1 MSRAQPDRSS
11 QGKTAASALLLAATA
26 LPLLVASPASAQQ
39 LNLRGPL
46 NEQFV
51 AQNQP
56 GGLPP
61 AGQPGANGL
70 PPLNRTPGALP
81 PAMAPAA
88 GIPNP
93 AYQPASPGALP
104 DDPDALGAAPFDG
117 PGQLNAAGNPVQP
130 GAAGAN
136 GLGTALAADPF
147 ADPAASA
154 TRRQAGTA
162 AGRRPADANLQGTA
176 PAGQR
181 GRSNATT
188 AQEGEQ
194 GNRATT
200 RRNAARRPG
209 ATAAAT
215 AAEPEVDRNVRTE
228 TIDAADR
235 APLDPR
241 AARTGAIEGG
251 VLRRDDTPYAP
262 LGIKVGTFTLRP
274 SLEQGV
280 LATSN
285 ANNSASGE
293 SATISQS
300 TLRLNATSDWATNSA
315 VVDGN
320 FNYQKSLSGQELK
333 EWRGNLQGTLNV
345 DLDHDW
351 RAIGRL
357 GFDTAPEGATSPEGV
372 PGAITQPQRKTF
384 EGSLALQKEVGKLR
398 LGLTGAAE
406 RSIFG
411 DATLGDGTIQSQETR
426 NSTLYTTTLRGG
438 YQISPALTPFAEVE
452 IGRRAFDETV
462 DLSGYERSSKR
473 LGLRGGV
480 ELDMGEKLNGEMS
493 VGWLRQSF
501 DDSRLLPVSGATVAA
516 DLRWS
521 PVRGTIIGFNG
532 QTVLEDTTTPGQ
544 SGSVLYTSGI
554 TLQREMRANLT
565 GNAAL
570 GLSYRDYKGIGD
582 HDLIYSAQVGA
593 TWWLNRYL
601 GLTSYVRHE
610 RLTSS
615 IENRDSK
622 TNSVYLGLTVQR

>member
-1 MSRAQPDRSS
+1 M
-11 QGKTAASALLLAATA
+11 LLATA
-26 LPLLVASPASAQQ
+26 LPLLMTAPTFAQQ

-46 NEQFV
+46 NDQLLT
-51 AQNQP
+51 QNQP
-56 GGLPP
+56 RGLRP
-61 AGQPGANGL
+61 AGRIGASGL

-81 PAMAPAA
+81 PAVGPAT

-104 DDPDALGAAPFDG
+104 DDPNALNAAPADG
-117 PGQLNAAGNPVQP
+117 IGQLDAAGNPVQP
-130 GAAGAN
+130 GTADATGPGAAQ
-136 GLGTALAADPF
+136 TADPF
-147 ADPAASA
+147 ADQAAPA
-154 TRRQAGTA
+154 TRRQAGAATGRQPAQANPPGTA
-162 AGRRPADANLQGTA
+162 AAR
-176 PAGQR
+176 QR
-181 GRSNATT
+181 GRNEAAT
-188 AQEGEQ
+188 AQDARQ
-194 GNRATT
+194 ANRPAT

-209 ATAAAT
+209 SPAA
-215 AAEPEVDRNVRTE
+215 AAEPEVDRNVRTG
-228 TIDAADR
+228 TIDAANR

-241 AARTGAIEGG
+241 ADREAATEGG
-251 VLRRDDTPYAP
+251 VVRRDDTPYAP
-262 LGIKVGTFTLRP
+262 LGIKIGTFTLRP

-285 ANNSASGE
+285 ADNSAFGR

-315 VVDGN
+315 SIDSN
-320 FNYQKSLSGQELK
+320 INYRKTLSGQEVK
-333 EWRGNLQGTLNV
+333 EWRGRVEGTLNV

-351 RAIGRL
+351 RAIAKL
-357 GFDTAPEGATSPEGV
+357 GFETAPEGATSPEGV

-384 EGSLALQKEVGKLR
+384 EGSLALQKEIGKLR
-398 LGLTGAAE
+398 LGLTGKAE

-411 DATLGDGTIQSQETR
+411 DATLADGTIQSQETR

-452 IGRRAFDETV
+452 IGRRAFDETA
-462 DLSGYERSSKR
+462 DLNGFERSSKR
-473 LGLRGGV
+473 LGVRGGIA
-480 ELDMGEKLNGEMS
+480 LDMGEKLNGEMS

-516 DLRWS
+516 NFRWS
-521 PVRGTIIGFNG
+521 PVRGTIVGLTGETI
-532 QTVLEDTTTPGQ
+532 LEDTTVPGQ
-544 SGSVLYTSGI
+544 SGSVLYTSG
-554 TLQREMRANLT
+554 LSVERQMRANLT

-570 GLSYRDYKGIGD
+570 GLSYRDYKGTGD
-582 HDLIYSAQVGA
+582 HDLIYSAQIGA

-610 RLTSS
+610 RLTSN

-622 TNSVYLGLTVQR
+622 TNSVYLGLTIQR

>member
-1 MSRAQPDRSS
+1 M
-11 QGKTAASALLLAATA
+11 LLAATA
-26 LPLLVASPASAQQ
+26 LTLSGASPAFSQQ

-46 NEQFV
+46 NDQLV
-51 AQNQP
+51 AQNQLR
-56 GGLPP
+56 GLPP
-61 AGQPGANGL
+61 PNQLGANGL

-81 PAMAPAA
+81 PAN
-88 GIPNP
+88 GIPSP
-93 AYQPASPGALP
+93 AYQPGSPGALP
-104 DDPDALGAAPFDG
+104 DDPNALNTVPADG
-117 PGQLNAAGNPVQP
+117 TGQLDAAGNPVPP
-130 GAAGAN
+130 GTAGAN
-136 GLGTALAADPF
+136 GLGAAEAVDPF
-147 ADPAASA
+147 AGQATPAA
-154 TRRQAGTA
+154 RRQPGADAGRQPATANLPGTA
-162 AGRRPADANLQGTA
+162 TARQRSRNDAA
-176 PAGQR
+176 
-181 GRSNATT
+181 T
-188 AQEGEQ
+188 AQDGEET
-194 GNRATT
+194 NRATT
-200 RRNAARRPG
+200 RRNTARRPG
-209 ATAAAT
+209 TPAAAE
-215 AAEPEVDRNVRTE
+215 AEPQIDRNVRTG

-241 AARTGAIEGG
+241 AERTGAIEGAAM
-251 VLRRDDTPYAP
+251 RRDDTPYAP
-262 LGIKVGTFTLRP
+262 LGIKAGTFTLRP

-285 ANNSASGE
+285 ADSSASGR

-300 TLRLNATSDWATNSA
+300 TLRLNAISDWATNSA
-315 VVDGN
+315 TIDGN
-320 FNYQKSLSGQELK
+320 FDYRKSLSGQEVK
-333 EWRGNLQGTLNV
+333 EWRGNLEGTLNV

-351 RAIGRL
+351 RAIATL
-357 GFDTAPEGATSPEGV
+357 GFDAAPEGATSPEGV

-384 EGSLALQKEVGKLR
+384 EGSLALQKEIGKLR

-452 IGRRAFDETV
+452 IGRRAFDETA
-462 DLSGYERSSKR
+462 DLNGYERSSKR
-473 LGLRGGV
+473 LGVRGGV

-493 VGWLRQSF
+493 VGWLRQTF

-516 DLRWS
+516 DFRWS
-521 PVRGTIIGFNG
+521 PVRGTIVGLNG
-532 QTVLEDTTTPGQ
+532 QTILEDTTTPGQ
-544 SGSVLYTSGI
+544 SGSVLYRSGV
-554 TLQREMRANLT
+554 TLERQMRANLT

-570 GLSYRDYKGIGD
+570 GLSYRDYKGTGD

>member
-1 MSRAQPDRSS
+1 MMSRAQPDKSS
-11 QGKTAASALLLAATA
+11 QGRTAAGALLLAATA
-26 LPLLVASPASAQQ
+26 LTLPVASPAFSQQ
-39 LNLRGPL
+39 LDLRGPL
-46 NEQFV
+46 NDQVV
-51 AQNQP
+51 AQNQLR
-56 GGLPP
+56 GLPP
-61 AGQPGANGL
+61 PNQLGTNGL
-70 PPLNRTPGALP
+70 PPLNRAPGTLP
-81 PAMAPAA
+81 PAN
-88 GIPNP
+88 GIPSP

-104 DDPDALGAAPFDG
+104 DDPNALNAAPADG
-117 PGQLNAAGNPVQP
+117 AGQMDAAGNPVQP
-130 GAAGAN
+130 GTTGLNGPVAAEAAPPLTDQAIPADGRQPGASA
-136 GLGTALAADPF
+136 GRQ
-147 ADPAASA
+147 PAAA
-154 TRRQAGTA
+154 NLPGTA
-162 AGRRPADANLQGTA
+162 AAR
-176 PAGQR
+176 QR
-181 GRSNATT
+181 SRNGAAT
-188 AQEGEQ
+188 AQDGEQ
-194 GNRATT
+194 TNRATI
-200 RRNAARRPG
+200 RRNAARPG
-209 ATAAAT
+209 TPAAT
-215 AAEPEVDRNVRTE
+215 EAEPEIDRNVRTG

-241 AARTGAIEGG
+241 ADRTEAIEGAAMQ
-251 VLRRDDTPYAP
+251 RDDTPYAP

-285 ANNSASGE
+285 ADSSASGR
-293 SATISQS
+293 SATISES
-300 TLRLNATSDWATNSA
+300 TLRLNAISDWATNSA
-315 VVDGN
+315 TIDGN
-320 FNYQKSLSGQELK
+320 YNYRKSLSGQEVK

-351 RAIGRL
+351 RAIATL
-357 GFDTAPEGATSPEGV
+357 GFDAAPEGATSPEGV

-384 EGSLALQKEVGKLR
+384 QGSLALQKEIGKLR

-452 IGRRAFDETV
+452 IGRRAFDETA
-462 DLSGYERSSKR
+462 DLNGYERSSKR
-473 LGLRGGV
+473 LGVRGGV

-493 VGWLRQSF
+493 VGWLRQTF

-516 DLRWS
+516 DFRWS
-521 PVRGTIIGFNG
+521 PVRGTIVGLNG
-532 QTVLEDTTTPGQ
+532 RTILEDTTTPGQ
-544 SGSVLYTSGI
+544 SGSVLYTSGV
-554 TLQREMRANLT
+554 TLERQMRANLT

-570 GLSYRDYKGIGD
+570 GLSYRDYKGTGD

-593 TWWLNRYL
+593 TWWLSRYL

-610 RLTSS
+610 RLTSN

>member
-11 QGKTAASALLLAATA
+11 QGKTAAGALLLAATA
-26 LPLLVASPASAQQ
+26 LPMLLASSAFAQQ
-39 LNLRGPL
+39 LDLRGPL
-46 NEQFV
+46 NEQV
-51 AQNQP
+51 GTQNQP

-61 AGQPGANGL
+61 AAQLGANGL

-81 PAMAPAA
+81 PATGPAE
-88 GIPNP
+88 GIPNR

-104 DDPDALGAAPFDG
+104 DDPDALGGTPLAG
-117 PGQLNAAGNPVQP
+117 PGQLNADNPVQP
-130 GAAGAN
+130 GAAGLN
-136 GLGTALAADPF
+136 GPGAAQAADPF
-147 ADPAASA
+147 ADQAATAPRRRAGA
-154 TRRQAGTA
+154 TARQ
-162 AGRRPADANLQGTA
+162 PADANLQGTA
-176 PAGQR
+176 AGQR
-181 GRSNATT
+181 GRNGAAT
-188 AQEGEQ
+188 AQDGDQ
-194 GNRATT
+194 ANRAAT
-200 RRNAARRPG
+200 RRNAPRRPG
-209 ATAAAT
+209 TAAA
-215 AAEPEVDRNVRTE
+215 AAEAEQEVDRVVRTG
-228 TIDAADR
+228 TIDSADR

-241 AARTGAIEGG
+241 AARTEAIEGG
-251 VLRRDDTPYAP
+251 AMRRDDTPYAP
-262 LGIKVGTFTLRP
+262 LGIKAGSFTLRP

-285 ANNSASGE
+285 ANNSASGR

-300 TLRLNATSDWATNSA
+300 TLRLNAVSDWATNSA
-315 VVDGN
+315 TIDGN
-320 FNYQKSLSGQELK
+320 FNYQKSISGQELK

-384 EGSLALQKEVGKLR
+384 EGSLALQKDVGKLR

-452 IGRRAFDETV
+452 IGRRTFDETV
-462 DLSGYERSSKR
+462 DLNGYERSSKR

-480 ELDMGEKLNGEMS
+480 ELNLGEKLNGEMS
-493 VGWLRQSF
+493 VGWLRQTF

-521 PVRGTIIGFNG
+521 PVRGTIVGFNG

-544 SGSVLYTSGI
+544 SGSVLYNSSV

-570 GLSYRDYKGIGD
+570 GLSYRDYKGTGD

-615 IENRDSK
+615 IDGRDSK

>member
-1 MSRAQPDRSS
+1 M
-11 QGKTAASALLLAATA
+11 LLAATA
-26 LPLLVASPASAQQ
+26 LPLLMTSPTSAQQ

-46 NEQFV
+46 NDQFL

-56 GGLPP
+56 RGLPP
-61 AGQPGANGL
+61 AGRFGTSGL
-70 PPLNRTPGALP
+70 SPLNRTPGALP
-81 PAMAPAA
+81 PPEAPAT

-104 DDPDALGAAPFDG
+104 DDPNALNTAPADG
-117 PGQLNAAGNPVQP
+117 TGQLDAAGNPVQP
-130 GAAGAN
+130 GTAGTN
-136 GLGTALAADPF
+136 GLGAAQAADPF
-147 ADPAASA
+147 ANQAAPAA
-154 TRRQAGTA
+154 RRRPVAAGTNPPDA
-162 AGRRPADANLQGTA
+162 AA
-176 PAGQR
+176 AGQR
-181 GRSNATT
+181 GRNDATA
-188 AQEGEQ
+188 AQDGEP
-194 GNRATT
+194 GRATT

-209 ATAAAT
+209 TPAAAE
-215 AAEPEVDRNVRTE
+215 AEPEVDRNIRTG

-241 AARTGAIEGG
+241 ADRTGAIEGG
-251 VLRRDDTPYAP
+251 VVRREDTPYAP
-262 LGIKVGTFTLRP
+262 LGIKLGSFTLRP

-285 ANNSASGE
+285 ADNSAFGR

-315 VVDGN
+315 VIDGDV
-320 FNYQKSLSGQELK
+320 NYRKTLSGQEVK
-333 EWRGNLQGTLNV
+333 EWRGRLDGTLNV

-351 RAIGRL
+351 RAIATL
-357 GFDTAPEGATSPEGV
+357 GFETAPEGATSPEGV

-384 EGSLALQKEVGKLR
+384 EGSLALQKEIGKLR

-452 IGRRAFDETV
+452 IGRRAFDETA
-462 DLSGYERSSKR
+462 DLNGYERSSKR
-473 LGLRGGV
+473 LGIRGGV

-516 DLRWS
+516 DFRWS
-521 PVRGTIIGFNG
+521 PARGTIVGLNG
-532 QTVLEDTTTPGQ
+532 ETILEDTTTPGQ
-544 SGSVLYTSGI
+544 SGSVLYTSGL
-554 TLQREMRANLT
+554 TLERQMRANLT

-570 GLSYRDYKGIGD
+570 GLSYRDYKGTGD

-610 RLTSS
+610 RMTSS

>member
-1 MSRAQPDRSS
+1 M
-11 QGKTAASALLLAATA
+11 LLASSAF
-26 LPLLVASPASAQQ
+26 AQQ
-39 LNLRGPL
+39 LDLRGPL
-46 NEQFV
+46 NEQV
-51 AQNQP
+51 GTQNQP

-61 AGQPGANGL
+61 AAQLGANGL

-81 PAMAPAA
+81 PATGPAE
-88 GIPNP
+88 GIPNR

-104 DDPDALGAAPFDG
+104 DDPDALGGTPLAG
-117 PGQLNAAGNPVQP
+117 PGQLNADNPVQP
-130 GAAGAN
+130 GAAGLN
-136 GLGTALAADPF
+136 GPGAAQAADPF
-147 ADPAASA
+147 ADQAAAAPRRRAGA
-154 TRRQAGTA
+154 TARQ
-162 AGRRPADANLQGTA
+162 PADANLQGTA
-176 PAGQR
+176 AGQR
-181 GRSNATT
+181 GRNGAAT
-188 AQEGEQ
+188 AQDGDQ
-194 GNRATT
+194 ANRAAT
-200 RRNAARRPG
+200 RRNAPRRPG
-209 ATAAAT
+209 TAAA
-215 AAEPEVDRNVRTE
+215 AAEAEQEVDRVVRTG
-228 TIDAADR
+228 TIDSADR

-241 AARTGAIEGG
+241 AARTEAIEGG
-251 VLRRDDTPYAP
+251 AMRRDDTPYAP
-262 LGIKVGTFTLRP
+262 LGIKAGSFTLRP

-285 ANNSASGE
+285 ANNSASGR

-300 TLRLNATSDWATNSA
+300 TLRLNAVSDWATNSA
-315 VVDGN
+315 TIDGN
-320 FNYQKSLSGQELK
+320 FNYQKSISGQELK

-384 EGSLALQKEVGKLR
+384 EGSLALQKDVGKLR

-452 IGRRAFDETV
+452 IGRRTFDETV
-462 DLSGYERSSKR
+462 DLNGYERSSKR

-480 ELDMGEKLNGEMS
+480 ELNLGEKLNGEMS
-493 VGWLRQSF
+493 VGWLRQTF

-521 PVRGTIIGFNG
+521 PVRGTIVGFNG

-544 SGSVLYTSGI
+544 SGSVLYNSSV

-570 GLSYRDYKGIGD
+570 GLSYRDYKGTGD

-601 GLTSYVRHE
+601 GLTSYVLHE

-615 IENRDSK
+615 IDGRDSK

>member
-1 MSRAQPDRSS
+1 M
-11 QGKTAASALLLAATA
+11 
-26 LPLLVASPASAQQ
+26 
-39 LNLRGPL
+39 RGPL
-46 NEQFV
+46 NEQV
-51 AQNQP
+51 GTQNQP

-61 AGQPGANGL
+61 AGQLGANGL
-70 PPLNRTPGALP
+70 PPLNRAPGTLP
-81 PAMAPAA
+81 QTIAPAE

-104 DDPDALGAAPFDG
+104 DDANALGGAPIG
-117 PGQLNAAGNPVQP
+117 GTGRLGTTGNPAQV
-130 GAAGAN
+130 
-136 GLGTALAADPF
+136 GTAGQNEPIAAQAVDPF
-147 ADPAASA
+147 ADQAVPAP
-154 TRRQAGTA
+154 RRRAGVA
-162 AGRRPADANLQGTA
+162 AGRPPANPNLQGATA
-176 PAGQR
+176 TQR
-181 GRSNATT
+181 GRNGATT
-188 AQEGEQ
+188 VQDGDQA
-194 GNRATT
+194 NPATT
-200 RRNAARRPG
+200 RRNTPRRPG
-209 ATAAAT
+209 TAAA
-215 AAEPEVDRNVRTE
+215 AAEADQGVDRVVRTG
-228 TIDAADR
+228 TIDSVDR
-235 APLDPR
+235 TPLDPR
-241 AARTGAIEGG
+241 VPRTGAIQGG
-251 VLRRDDTPYAP
+251 AVRRDDTPYAP
-262 LGIKVGTFTLRP
+262 LGIKVGSFTLRP

-285 ANNSASGE
+285 ANNSASGR

-300 TLRLNATSDWATNSA
+300 TLRLNAVSDWATNSA
-315 VVDGN
+315 TVDGN
-320 FNYQKSLSGQELK
+320 FNYQKSFSGQDLK

-351 RAIGRL
+351 RAIARL

-384 EGSLALQKEVGKLR
+384 NGSLALHKDVGKLR

-462 DLSGYERSSKR
+462 DLSGYERSSRR
-473 LGLRGGV
+473 LGVRGGV

-493 VGWLRQSF
+493 VGWLRQTF
-501 DDSRLLPVSGATVAA
+501 DDSRLLAVSGATVAA

-521 PVRGTIIGFNG
+521 PVRGTIVGFNG

-544 SGSVLYTSGI
+544 SGSVLYNSTI

-570 GLSYRDYKGIGD
+570 GLSYRDYKGTGD

-610 RLTSS
+610 RLNSS
-615 IENRDSK
+615 IDGRDSK